1 MKNKK
6 RNKSTQNNFHTKQ
19 KETYFK
25 NDKAINTNTLKNHCT
40 NFEYCEISYLG
51 VEKELKSETNT
62 IR

>member
-25 NDKAINTNTLKNHCT
+25 NDKAINTNTLKNHLIVQIL
-40 NFEYCEISYLG
+40 NIVKFHIS
-51 VEKELKSETNT
+51 V
-62 IR
+62 